1 MKKSKLRYLGILG
14 LVGLAGVA
22 TGQPGLFG
30 FFGFF
35 GFFAVT
41 FQQEDELLRWN
52 LARAG
57 LNGFVVSLV
66 GLAIAIAL
74 VAIQRSF
81 QWLALMVGVVFA
93 LQVLVFTVSLVVYER
108 GGSDEK
114 CR

>member
-1 MKKSKLRYLGILG
+1 MRQSRLRYLGLLG
-14 LVGLAGVA
+14 LVGLAGVI
-22 TGQPGLFG
+22 TGNPGLFG

-66 GLAIAIAL
+66 GLAIAIAV
-74 VAIQRSF
+74 VALQRSF

-93 LQVLVFTVSLVVYER
+93 LQVLAFTISLVVYER
-108 GGSDEK
+108 GSKDE
-114 CR
+114 

>member
-1 MKKSKLRYLGILG
+1 M
-14 LVGLAGVA
+14 GLAGVI
-22 TGQPGLFG
+22 TGNPGLFG

-57 LNGFVVSLV
+57 LNGFVVSLL
-66 GLAIAIAL
+66 GLAIAIAV
-74 VAIQRSF
+74 VALQRSF

-93 LQVLVFTVSLVVYER
+93 LQVLAFTISLVVYER
-108 GGSDEK
+108 GSKDE
-114 CR
+114 

>member
-1 MKKSKLRYLGILG
+1 MKKSKLRYLGFLG

-57 LNGFVVSLV
+57 LNGFVASLV

-81 QWLALMVGVVFA
+81 HWLALMVGVVFA
-93 LQVLVFTVSLVVYER
+93 LQVLAFTVSLVVYER
-108 GGSDEK
+108 GGSDE
-114 CR
+114 

>member
-1 MKKSKLRYLGILG
+1 MKKSKLRYLGLLG

-22 TGQPGLFG
+22 TGQQGLFG

-66 GLAIAIAL
+66 GLAIAIAV
-74 VAIQRSF
+74 VAMQRSF
-81 QWLALMVGVVFA
+81 QWLVLMVGVVFA
-93 LQVLVFTVSLVVYER
+93 LQVLAFTVSLVVYER
-108 GGSDEK
+108 GGSDE
-114 CR
+114 

>member
-1 MKKSKLRYLGILG
+1 MKKGKLRYLGLLG
-14 LVGLAGVA
+14 LVGLAGVI

-35 GFFAVT
+35 GIFAVT

-57 LNGFVVSLV
+57 LNGFVTSLL
-66 GLAIAIAL
+66 GLAMAIAV
-74 VAIQRSF
+74 VAVQRSF
-81 QWLALMVGVVFA
+81 QGLALMVGVVFA

-108 GGSDEK
+108 GGTDE
-114 CR
+114 